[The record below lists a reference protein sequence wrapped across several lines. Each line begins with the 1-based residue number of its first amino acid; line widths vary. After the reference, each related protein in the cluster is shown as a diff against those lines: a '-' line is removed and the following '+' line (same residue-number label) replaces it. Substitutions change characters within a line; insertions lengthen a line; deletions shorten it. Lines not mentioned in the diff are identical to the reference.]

1 MHETTGT
8 DSAPSESPIT
18 PPPGEGN
25 YEDVSG
31 GETTP
36 QSGAP
41 EAAESEE
48 EDTA

>member
-1 MHETTGT
+1 MDETKGT
-8 DSAPSESPIT
+8 ESAPSEAPIT

-31 GETTP
+31 GDTTP

-41 EAAESEE
+41 ETAEE
-48 EDTA
+48 EENQ

>member
-1 MHETTGT
+1 MDETKG
-8 DSAPSESPIT
+8 DDKSPSESPVT
-18 PPPGEGN
+18 PPEEGN

-41 EAAESEE
+41 EAAEE
-48 EDTA
+48 EDE

>member
-1 MHETTGT
+1 MSETNET
-8 DSAPSESPIT
+8 DRPSEAPSSPA
-18 PPPGEGN
+18 PDEGN

-41 EAAESEE
+41 ETAEKE
-48 EDTA
+48 EDA